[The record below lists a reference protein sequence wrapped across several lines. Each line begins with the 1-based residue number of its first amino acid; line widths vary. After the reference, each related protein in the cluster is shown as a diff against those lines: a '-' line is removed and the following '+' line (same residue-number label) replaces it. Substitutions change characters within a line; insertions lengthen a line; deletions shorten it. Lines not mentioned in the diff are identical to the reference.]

1 MRGHE
6 LRAVLGVLP
15 WAAKEFWMDQID
27 RADVEGRGHA
37 NLAAELGQLQHE
49 IEARAAEIET
59 AVDMRRLDIDEAGR
73 ADRLGEARDEPHR
86 ERRAAAVGAAHKF
99 AISWGEVG

>member
-1 MRGHE
+1 MN
-6 LRAVLGVLP
+6 
-15 WAAKEFWMDQID
+15 QIE

-59 AVDMRRLDIDEAGR
+59 AVDMRRLDIDETGR

-86 ERRAAAVGAAHKF
+86 KRRAAAVRAGHEF
-99 AISWGEVG
+99 AIERGEVGRH